1 MVDHNEILHPI
12 YMDTIGQQF
21 LFPQESEVHP
31 YHLQST
37 FAQCA
42 QCPSHICTAEDAR
55 IPYVDFYRAFCF
67 PYGPAVLPRKHITF
81 FEVKTVFGSLIQK
94 GYASNCTLSDLHPE
108 SVLFDVDGY
117 LDLVIPYY
125 DNIGYITLYANYT
138 PCNEFGHYCI
148 SKMYDFVNRHPNLR
162 LDIYFSQLYHTED
175 DFATAVWNRE
185 ALRSLA
191 SLWPQVTINP
201 LSGRVWH
208 VLLRRF
214 VTGLPESTLSQPVLP
229 ARAST
234 DRYNAQ
240 QIHSITGVP
249 PYFDEASALVNPQIR
264 GPKHQLDHERLF
276 QNAQHIVRR
285 GMPLMQVPQP
295 VLPSF
300 ATAMPLGR
308 QQNTYLS
315 SEPKYVVR
323 HVKMPQAMKEKT
335 H

>member
-1 MVDHNEILHPI
+1 MENIR
-12 YMDTIGQQF
+12 QQF
-21 LFPQESEVHP
+21 LPPPESKVHP
-31 YHLQST
+31 YHWQSRFT
-37 FAQCA
+37 HCA

-67 PYGPAVLPRKHITF
+67 PYGPAVLPLEHITF

-94 GYASNCTLSDLHPE
+94 GYALNCALSNLHPE

-125 DNIGYITLYANYT
+125 DNIGYITLYSNYT
-138 PCNEFGHYCI
+138 PCNEYGHYCL
-148 SKMYDFVNRHPNLR
+148 SKMYDFLNRHPNLR
-162 LDIYFSQLYHTED
+162 LDIYFSLLYHTED
-175 DFATAVWNRE
+175 DFATAAWNRG

-214 VTGLPESTLSQPVLP
+214 VKNLPESTLSQPILP
-229 ARAST
+229 ARASV
-234 DRYNAQ
+234 DRYNTQ
-240 QIHSITGVP
+240 QIHAITGIP
-249 PYFDEASALVNPQIR
+249 PYFDETLALVKSIHQTPQTR
-264 GPKHQLDHERLF
+264 DAKHQLDNERLF
-276 QNAQHIVRR
+276 QQAPQIVRR
-285 GMPLMQVPQP
+285 GMPLMLVPHQI
-295 VLPSF
+295 LPSF
-300 ATAMPLGR
+300 ATAIPHGGR
-308 QQNTYLS
+308 QNSYAS

-323 HVKMPQAMKEKT
+323 HERMPQAIKEKR